1 MVQETLV
8 ATIDEQSKTK
18 VPATSA
24 KQRIVVPKGPM
35 AKVRNLRELLG
46 SSTRKST
53 EKAYEG
59 IIRQLGDISTE
70 AVLQYILRQVNE
82 CTSDAGVRRIMPAIR
97 DYQKKSNIKLELD
110 EKIIWEAIRAA
121 KKVIGDNREEEIARP
136 VLRAHEM
143 HKVITRARE
152 GDTTATVFSIQ
163 AFLAWRYDSLRQLRP
178 EHITVDTIN
187 QRQYMSILMTKNKC
201 RMSAPH
207 RVHNIPV
214 NIESTWP
221 AAACWLPVI
230 QLILQE
236 KEAGAGSILHKL
248 PDETTYRK
256 NVQAMLA
263 EVCNR
268 EMKRAGAHVARR
280 TGATMHIEEGIP
292 MDIVMRIG
300 NWKNTDEFHKY
311 IQETKSIVRAE

>member
-1 MVQETLV
+1 
-8 ATIDEQSKTK
+8 
-18 VPATSA
+18 
-24 KQRIVVPKGPM
+24 
-35 AKVRNLRELLG
+35 
-46 SSTRKST
+46 
-53 EKAYEG
+53 
-59 IIRQLGDISTE
+59 
-70 AVLQYILRQVNE
+70 
-82 CTSDAGVRRIMPAIR
+82 MPAIR

-163 AFLAWRYDSLRQLRP
+163 AFLAWRYDSLRQLR
-178 EHITVDTIN
+178 
-187 QRQYMSILMTKNKC
+187 
-201 RMSAPH
+201 
-207 RVHNIPV
+207 PV